1 MAMLYEILIIWSCV
15 TIGAHSLRSFET
27 KVNNDTNIES
37 KQFRKQY
44 GDMMPRKETF
54 MPMQMKKK
62 KDAPE
67 TFYEPYMEKGDWVF
81 YRSKFSLRRYARTI
95 QDTVDVL
102 NLLDLDRDLDSIE
115 RIAVQRDE
123 RKENYGQV
131 CAMRYD
137 RSAKEN
143 VFRTFDSL
151 CHVEFENC
159 RSDTETWFP
168 RYKGSCV
175 KLVRSQP
182 MKNLDLAK
190 FAATYE
196 GRIKLFK

>member
-81 YRSKFSLRRYARTI
+81 YRNQSTKNPTPYFLNVGNSTKHTECNQICSRMY
-95 QDTVDVL
+95 QD
-102 NLLDLDRDLDSIE
+102 
-115 RIAVQRDE
+115 
-123 RKENYGQV
+123 YGQV

-159 RSDTETWFP
+159 RSDTESESHSKS
-168 RYKGSCV
+168 R
-175 KLVRSQP
+175 
-182 MKNLDLAK
+182 
-190 FAATYE
+190 
-196 GRIKLFK
+196 